1 MKMAD
6 DAREIFV
13 RNLAELMRRRGI
25 TQADIVVHLGVTS
38 ATVSNWCTGKK
49 YPRID
54 VMQRLADY
62 LQVGLSALT
71 TEDGLRASEDMD
83 RLEAMHLNPRLG
95 LLFDRT
101 RKMDDAAV
109 EAMLKISEEIL
120 KERDND

>member
-1 MKMAD
+1 MAD